1 MFISQQREIESP
13 RADASKQRPKS
24 APPERR
30 QLNPSWHQ
38 LATRVQA
45 KLRVSTPGDPYER
58 EADEV
63 SDRVM
68 RMSGPLV
75 QRTCAACAAGAAPC
89 PKCEEEEEVRKEPP
103 GIHRKA
109 HHDQTD
115 RAESSVPDEFLST
128 LVPVNLSIR
137 QRARLWSRVLDAAS
151 ITFEFI
157 PIVERSSRH
166 GR

>member
-45 KLRVSTPGDPYER
+45 KLRVSTPVDPYER

-68 RMSGPLV
+68 RMFVPLV
-75 QRTCAACAAGAAPC
+75 HLTFASCAAGAAPC
-89 PKCEEEEEVRKEPP
+89 PRFAVVEEVS
-103 GIHRKA
+103 
-109 HHDQTD
+109 Q
-115 RAESSVPDEFLST
+115 L
-128 LVPVNLSIR
+128 
-137 QRARLWSRVLDAAS
+137 
-151 ITFEFI
+151 
-157 PIVERSSRH
+157 
-166 GR
+166 